1 MNKRTF
7 LKLFAAVMGSRFV
20 APLMAWTGAD
30 KITNWAG
37 NIEYSTDRLQTS
49 ASLEEVRDFVKKQS
63 RMKVLGTRHCFNM
76 MRTVTTLSFP

>member
-1 MNKRTF
+1 
-7 LKLFAAVMGSRFV
+7 MGSRFV

-76 MRTVTTLSFP
+76 IADSDDSFLSV

>member
-1 MNKRTF
+1 
-7 LKLFAAVMGSRFV
+7 
-20 APLMAWTGAD
+20 MAWTGTD

-63 RMKVLGTRHCFNM
+63 RMLRSKRG
-76 MRTVTTLSFP
+76 RTGKAIYDITGATAVGLW